1 MDHAYIES
9 QGLIERYHRGLL
21 PPEEEAAFEEHFV
34 TCADCMEQ
42 LELARGFQ
50 KGLKTAVAE
59 DVAQATLARAGLFA
73 WLARR
78 SRLAQLGLAV
88 VFLSLLSVP
97 SLLFLR
103 SFENQ
108 RLASERLEA
117 ERQRTEELRRRLSAS
132 EQRRAEERRTLE
144 GRLAE
149 AGKTPPPAPPRGLPG
164 PLVNTP
170 VFLLTA
176 LRGEGEPVV
185 IDRAKAGDVLSLAV
199 DVGPDSGFESYR
211 VTITRAGRA
220 VFQRDGLRP
229 NALEALMITF
239 PASFF
244 SPGEHRLRVEGVR
257 PDGGASEIGGY
268 PFRVR

>member
-50 KGLKTAVAE
+50 KGLKAAVAE
-59 DVAQATLARAGLFA
+59 DVTQAALARAGLFA

-88 VFLSLLSVP
+88 VLLSLLSLP
-97 SLLFLR
+97 SVL
-103 SFENQ
+103 SFSSLKERRQ
-108 RLASERLEA
+108 VAERLEA
-117 ERQRTEELRRRLSAS
+117 ERQKTENLERRLTES

-149 AGKTPPPAPPRGLPG
+149 AGKTAPPEPPRGLPA

-176 LRGEGEPVV
+176 LRGEGEPAVV
-185 IDRAKAGDVLSLAV
+185 DRSKAGDVLALAV
-199 DVGPDSGFESYR
+199 DVGPDSGFASYR
-211 VTITRAGRA
+211 VTITRADRA

-239 PASFF
+239 PSSFF

>member
-9 QGLIERYHRGLL
+9 HGLVERYHRGLL
-21 PPEEEAAFEEHFV
+21 PPEEEATFEEHFV
-34 TCADCMEQ
+34 TCPACMEQ

-50 KGLKTAVAE
+50 KGLKAAVAE
-59 DVAQATLARAGLFA
+59 DVAQAALARAGLFA

-78 SRLAQLGLAV
+78 GRLAQWGLALAAIAMLALPSW
-88 VFLSLLSVP
+88 LSFRAL
-97 SLLFLR
+97 
-103 SFENQ
+103 EDQ
-108 RLASERLEA
+108 RLASEGLQD
-117 ERQRTEELRRRLSAS
+117 ERRKTEELRRRLTES

-149 AGKTPPPAPPRGLPG
+149 AGKVPPPRGLPA

-176 LRGEGEPVV
+176 LRGEGEPAVV
-185 IDRAKAGDVLSLAV
+185 DRSQAGDVLALAV
-199 DVGPDSGFESYR
+199 DVGADPGFESYR
-211 VTITRAGRA
+211 VTITREGRA
-220 VFQRDGLRP
+220 VFQKDGLRP
-229 NALEALMITF
+229 NALETLMITF
-239 PASFF
+239 PSSFF

-257 PDGGASEIGGY
+257 PGGEASEIGGY